1 LLVAS
6 EISDEA
12 IVERIRAGETGL
24 YELLMRRYNQRLY
37 RVARSVLG
45 DDAEAEDVMQEAYV
59 RAYEH
64 LGQFAGRSKFAT
76 WLTKIAVYE
85 ALARRRR
92 RSRTGELDMM
102 HSEHSD
108 DRTFASGERDPERQ
122 VLDGELRRKLDEAM
136 DKLPQQYRTV
146 VVMRDVEQMST
157 SEAAAAL
164 GISALAVKIRLHR
177 ARAAL
182 RRTLAEEF
190 GGLAAS
196 AYAFHAPRCDRVVSG
211 VLARI
216 GVPPRP

>member
-1 LLVAS
+1 LLLES

-12 IVERIRAGETGL
+12 IVERVRAGDTGL
-24 YELLMRRYNQRLY
+24 YEVLMRRYNQRLY
-37 RVARSVLG
+37 RIARSILG

-64 LGQFAGRSKFAT
+64 LDQFAGRSKFAT

-92 RSRTGELDMM
+92 RSRTEELDITMHPE
-102 HSEHSD
+102 HSENHA
-108 DRTFASGERDPERQ
+108 FAAEERDPERQ
-122 VLDGELRRKLDEAM
+122 ALNAELHRKLEEAM
-136 DKLPQQYRTV
+136 DRLPEQYRTV

-157 SEAAAAL
+157 AEAAASL
-164 GISALAVKIRLHR
+164 GITALAVKIRLHR

-182 RRTLAEEF
+182 RRSLAADF

-196 AYAFHAPRCDRVVSG
+196 AYAFHAFRCDRVVAA
-211 VLARI
+211 VLWRI
-216 GVPPRP
+216 GVRA